1 MRICLLIVA
10 LLFISIANISYAKEV
25 PFTLEDRERMVR
37 VEVKV
42 KVEEGLKAVNK
53 KVDGGLRSVNQ
64 RIDFLQNIMLGGFG
78 VLFSG
83 MIALVGFILWDRRS
97 TLAPVVRKNKE
108 LEEELLITQRR
119 TRDLEEREANIERAL
134 REYAEKDSRLQEI
147 LRGFRL
153 L

>member
-1 MRICLLIVA
+1 MRIYVILA
-10 LLFISIANISYAKEV
+10 LLFIAMVNTSYAKEV
-25 PFTLEDRERMVR
+25 PFTLEDRDRLIR
-37 VEVKV
+37 VE
-42 KVEEGLKAVNK
+42 E
-53 KVDGGLRSVNQ
+53 GLRSVNQ

>member
-1 MRICLLIVA
+1 MRTCLIVA

-25 PFTLEDRERMVR
+25 PFTLDDRERMVR

-42 KVEEGLKAVNK
+42 EEGLKAVNQ
-53 KVDGGLRSVNQ
+53 KVDDGLRSVNQ

-108 LEEELLITQRR
+108 LEEDLLIALRR
-119 TRDLEEREANIERAL
+119 TRELEEREATIEKAL
-134 REYAEKDSRLQEI
+134 REYAEQDSRLKEI
-147 LRGFRL
+147 LRGVRL

>member
-25 PFTLEDRERMVR
+25 PFTLEDRDRLIR
-37 VEVKV
+37 
-42 KVEEGLKAVNK
+42 VEEGLKAVNQ
-53 KVDGGLRSVNQ
+53 KVEEGLRSVNQ